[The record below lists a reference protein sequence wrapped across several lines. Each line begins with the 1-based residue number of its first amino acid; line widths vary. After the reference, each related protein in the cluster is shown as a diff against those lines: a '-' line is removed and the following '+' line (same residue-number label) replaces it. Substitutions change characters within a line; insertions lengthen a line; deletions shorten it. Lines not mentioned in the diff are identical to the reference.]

1 MKFVKVN
8 YHLNQTYHV
17 ENVAFEELVKNAI
30 KQVKGIKVLSSEV
43 EVDEK
48 NNDFL
53 VKVTVEKS
61 KSTTFAGAASK
72 IQTAIEEY
80 SVNLIQSKPR
90 NIQIIFNEA
99 Q

>member
-17 ENVAFEELVKNAI
+17 ENVAFEELVKNAV
-30 KQVKGIKVLSSEV
+30 KQVKGIKILSSEV

-61 KSTTFAGAASK
+61 KSTTFAGAAEK
-72 IQTAIEEY
+72 IQNAIEEY

-90 NIQIIFNEA
+90 NIQIVFNEA
-99 Q
+99 